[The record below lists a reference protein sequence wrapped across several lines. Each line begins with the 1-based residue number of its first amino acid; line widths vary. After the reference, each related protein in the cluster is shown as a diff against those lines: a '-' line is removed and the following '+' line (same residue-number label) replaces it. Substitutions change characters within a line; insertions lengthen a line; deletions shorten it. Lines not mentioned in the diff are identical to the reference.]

1 MAKAIC
7 SECGSPVEIAEGE
20 EWEYCPMCEND
31 QVELKRKSVIDKLM
45 EHSEE
50 IVIRTEKDS
59 KYGTVIV
66 RTVTPVIRLN
76 KAMELFKELE
86 QKLEITEKALELAC
100 DTAQFEDTCDYCA
113 YKGELEIT
121 NDCPRWCE
129 TDEKFFATQAMGY
142 FKAKAKEMMKGE

>member
-1 MAKAIC
+1 MSKFLHETRQMI
-7 SECGSPVEIAEGE
+7 ENLTKEVE
-20 EWEYCPMCEND
+20 D
-31 QVELKRKSVIDKLM
+31 LKRVNMQI
-45 EHSEE
+45 SEQN
-50 IVIRTEKDS
+50 I
-59 KYGTVIV
+59 
-66 RTVTPVIRLN
+66 
-76 KAMELFKELE
+76 ELRKELA
-86 QKLEITEKALELAC
+86 ITEKALELAC